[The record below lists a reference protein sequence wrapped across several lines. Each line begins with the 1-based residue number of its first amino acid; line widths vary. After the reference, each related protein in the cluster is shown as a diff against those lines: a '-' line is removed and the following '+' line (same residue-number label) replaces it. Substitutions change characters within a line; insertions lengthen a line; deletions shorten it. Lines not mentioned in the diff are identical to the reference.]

1 MPRDPVFNLLRLGN
15 SQAVRELLSTDRTL
29 IHRLDLNDH
38 SLLHYPA
45 MDGHDQ
51 DTPAN
56 LEMAKLLLS
65 HGALVNSRALCFDTP
80 LICACMMGMKEMC
93 ELLLTNGAR
102 FDLTLDNGRDS
113 ALDQAKSV
121 GVVKALI
128 R

>member
-1 MPRDPVFNLLRLGN
+1 MPRTRDRVFTLLSQGN

-29 IHRLDLNDH
+29 IHRLDHENH

-45 MDGHDQ
+45 MEGEE
-51 DTPAN
+51 TPARI
-56 LEMAKLLLS
+56 EMVKLLLS
-65 HGALVNSRALCFDTP
+65 HGALVNSRASHFYTP
-80 LICACMMGMKEMC
+80 LHIACMHGKKEMV

-102 FDLTLDNGRDS
+102 YDLDKGRDS
-113 ALDQAKSV
+113 ALHLAQGV